1 MNNKYHTNKQTKR
14 CHQYHYVWQRFLKKS
29 VYVEIIY
36 VRNIMFLFSLQ
47 FTGCLGLLFKLAI
60 NVSGGGDVT
69 CENQQFSL
77 SGEEARPFMLAS
89 MYHLDTL
96 EFLYST
102 FQDKVWLP
110 LYLWH
115 SSILP
120 SLILDENL
128 HDLAMFAHL
137 NQ

>member
-1 MNNKYHTNKQTKR
+1 
-14 CHQYHYVWQRFLKKS
+14 
-29 VYVEIIY
+29 
-36 VRNIMFLFSLQ
+36 MFLFSRQ

-128 HDLAMFAHL
+128 HDIAMFAHL